1 MRTVIYMNGSS
12 GKFKKRGAAPRD
24 DLTPPADLSIP
35 KWNGDCD
42 G

>member
-1 MRTVIYMNGSS
+1 MNGSP

-35 KWNGDCD
+35 KGNGDYD
-42 G
+42 A